1 MIDIKFIT
9 EKEIPYP
16 KLMDTADGNLL
27 VLFEAACRGV
37 VLYSSLSKYEIGQS
51 INPQTMEF
59 FHHFNGAITLS
70 NK

>member
-37 VLYSSLSKYEIGQS
+37 VI
-51 INPQTMEF
+51 
-59 FHHFNGAITLS
+59 HHYPNTKLVRV
-70 NK
+70 